1 MSAHQ
6 KSSTQENLKNVKF
19 NAARRKWQ
27 HNQNR
32 IKFRRKDEH
41 VNQAILFEHET
52 SRSQRHVCIS
62 LLWRRHRVEESH
74 IRRWDSSNDQK
85 KQIRQRIKIKWNSQ

>member
-1 MSAHQ
+1 LTIRSLSAHQ
-6 KSSTQENLKNVKF
+6 KSSVQENLKDVKF

-41 VNQAILFEHET
+41 ANQAILFEHET
-52 SRSQRHVCIS
+52 SRSQRHADIS
-62 LLWRRHRVEESH
+62 LFWRRLRVEESY
-74 IRRWDSSNDQK
+74 
-85 KQIRQRIKIKWNSQ
+85 IKRWNSSDD